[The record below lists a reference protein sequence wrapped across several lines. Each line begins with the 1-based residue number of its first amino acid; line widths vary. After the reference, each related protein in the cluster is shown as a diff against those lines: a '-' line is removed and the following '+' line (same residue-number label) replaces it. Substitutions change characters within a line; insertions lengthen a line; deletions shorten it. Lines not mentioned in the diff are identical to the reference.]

1 MSKSPQHH
9 STRIQIFVYCV
20 LGFHAVVALI
30 APFLPLIPTD
40 KQDSGAM
47 LEGFSSAHW
56 LGTDALGR
64 DVLSRALHGGRP
76 SLVIAIFATA
86 LSAVIGIALGSLA
99 ALAGGWVDEALSRL
113 IDFLLALPTLILLLL
128 IASFFGHDPFILI
141 VTLGFMYAAP
151 IARVARA
158 STQVLLARDFVRVAR
173 LQGGR
178 GVNILLGEV
187 LPNVWRVVFT
197 EIAMQ
202 FTWIILAFSSLSFL
216 GLGASPPTPEWGLMI
231 AEARSYMTI
240 NPTAVIAPIVMLASL
255 VLAVQALV
263 DRE

>member
-1 MSKSPQHH
+1 MNSSPQRRLIPI
-9 STRIQIFVYCV
+9 RIVVYCV
-20 LGFHAVVALI
+20 LGFHAIIALI
-30 APFLPLIPTD
+30 APLLPLAPTD
-40 KQDSGAM
+40 EQGPGAM
-47 LEGFSSAHW
+47 LQGFSATHW

-64 DVLSRALHGGRP
+64 DILSRVLHGGRP
-76 SLVIAIFATA
+76 SLVIAVFATL
-86 LSAVIGIALGSLA
+86 LSAIIGVALGSLA
-99 ALAGGWVDEALSRL
+99 AIAGGWIDEALARF
-113 IDFLLALPTLILLLL
+113 IDFLLAVPTLILLLL
-128 IASFFGHDPFILI
+128 IASFFGHDPFILT
-141 VTLGFMYAAP
+141 VTLGLMYAAP
-151 IARVARA
+151 IARVARG

-178 GVNILLGEV
+178 GVNLLFGEV
-187 LPNVWRVVFT
+187 LLNVWRVVLT

-202 FTWIILAFSSLSFL
+202 FTWILLAFSSLSFL

-240 NPTAVIAPIVMLASL
+240 NPLSVIAPIVMLGSL